1 MMKLNISFPA
11 TGCQMLTKVDNGNK
25 WPRSLSDSLG
35 EEWEGYVIWISG
47 GNDKSFS
54 MKQGVLPH
62 RCVCLL
68 LSKEH
73 SCYQPRGTG
82 ERKHKSICSCIVDAK
97 LSVLN
102 SVIVKKSEKGMLGM
116 TDTTLSKR
124 TSRVPKL
131 SNLSKKNVC
140 QYVVRK
146 PLSKGGKKPRTK
158 APTIQSRALKRTR
171 RKQNTKLLAK
181 RMNKANEKRQ
191 EQIVNWSW
199 LSLLG
204 ASTSKSRQ

>member
-1 MMKLNISFPA
+1 MR
-11 TGCQMLTKVDNGNK
+11 NK
-25 WPRSLSDSLG
+25 WPWSHSDSLG
-35 EEWEGYVIWISG
+35 EEWEGYVIWMSG
-47 GNDKSFS
+47 GDDKSFS

-131 SNLSKKNVC
+131 SNLSKKNDVC

-158 APTIQSRALKRTR
+158 APTILTQVLQDKCRHVALK
-171 RKQNTKLLAK
+171 KQGTQKNKEEAEYKALGK

-204 ASTSKSRQ
+204 SSTSKSRQK